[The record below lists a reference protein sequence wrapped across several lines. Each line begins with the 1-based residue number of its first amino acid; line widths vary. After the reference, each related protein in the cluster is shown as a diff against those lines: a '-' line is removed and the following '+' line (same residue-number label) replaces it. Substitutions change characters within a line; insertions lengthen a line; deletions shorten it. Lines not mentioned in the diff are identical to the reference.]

1 MPIASGVFKTL
12 AYKAETTYGVAAGA
26 AGAQLL
32 RRVTS
37 QIDLQKDTYQSN
49 EIRPDLQVFDM
60 RHGVRRVTGSIAGE
74 LSPGTWKDF
83 VAAVVRRDYT
93 AGTSAASLSITVAG
107 TGPTYTL
114 TRGSGS
120 YLTDGF
126 KRGDVVRLT
135 AGTFNA
141 ANLNKNLLIVTLTAT
156 VATVRVL
163 NGTALVAEGPI
174 ASATLAVTGKKTFMP
189 TSGHTDRSFTV
200 EHWFSDI
207 AQSEQ
212 FLGVHPTQLD
222 IALPPTGIATV
233 NIPVQG
239 QSLVTGTTQY
249 FTSPTA
255 VTSTGLLASVNGII
269 SVGGTVLAAV
279 TGASVSVQSQRVGEP
294 VVGSN
299 VVPQLFEGRMM
310 ASGQLSVYFE
320 DATLRNAFVNETEV
334 EVMLALTSNNDAN
347 SDFMTVVMPRVKL
360 NTAGKNDGE
369 GGVVQTIDFMAL
381 LPASGGAGVA
391 NELSTIVFQDSQ
403 A

>member
-60 RHGVRRVTGSIAGE
+60 RHGVRRVSGSISGE

-93 AGTSAASLSITVAG
+93 AGSSAASLSITVAG

-114 TRGSGS
+114 TRASGS

-141 ANLNKNLLIVTLTAT
+141 ANSNKNLLIVTLTAT

-200 EHWFSDI
+200 EHWFADI

-233 NIPVQG
+233 SIPVQG
-239 QSLVTGTTQY
+239 QSLVTGTSQY

-279 TGASVSVQSQRVGEP
+279 TGASVSVQSQRTGEP

-334 EVMLALTSNNDAN
+334 EVMLALTSNNDAA
-347 SDFMTVVMPRVKL
+347 SDFMTVVLPRVKL

>member
-1 MPIASGVFKTL
+1 MA
-12 AYKAETTYGVAAGA
+12 
-26 AGAQLL
+26 
-32 RRVTS
+32 
-37 QIDLQKDTYQSN
+37 
-49 EIRPDLQVFDM
+49 
-60 RHGVRRVTGSIAGE
+60 
-74 LSPGTWKDF
+74 
-83 VAAVVRRDYT
+83 AAVVRRDYT

-369 GGVVQTIDFMAL
+369 GGCPPAVAL
-381 LPASGGAGVA
+381 AWPTSSPPSSSRTARPDPRAGRSRLAHLRHLPGPRPPLAGGGRAGQG
-391 NELSTIVFQDSQ
+391 LFLTSTCESH
-403 A
+403 AREPSSREC

>member
-49 EIRPDLQVFDM
+49 EIRPDHQIFDM

-83 VAAVVRRDYT
+83 VGAVVRRDYT

-107 TGPTYTL
+107 SGPTYTL

-189 TSGHTDRSFTV
+189 TSGHTDRSFTL
-200 EHWFSDI
+200 EHWFADL

-233 NIPVQG
+233 SIPVQG
-239 QSLVTGTTQY
+239 QSLVTGTSQY

-255 VTSTGLLASVNGII
+255 VTSTGLLASVNGLI
-269 SVGGTVLAAV
+269 SVGGNVLAAV
-279 TGASVSVQSQRVGEP
+279 TGASVSVQSQRTGEP

-299 VVPQLFEGRMM
+299 TVPQLYEGRMIVT
-310 ASGQLSVYFE
+310 GQLTVYFE

-334 EVMLALTSNNDAN
+334 EVLLALTSNNDAN
-347 SDFMTVVMPRVKL
+347 SDFVSLVMPRVKL
-360 NTAGKNDGE
+360 NGAGKSDGE
-369 GGVVQTIDFMAL
+369 GGIVQTIPFMAL
-381 LPASGGAGVA
+381 LPATGGAGVA